1 MSAPPYMPLYVAD
14 YLADTTHLTCEE
26 HGAYLL
32 LLMSMWRAGGRLP
45 TDDARLAKLTRMTA
59 KEWASAKASVL
70 PFFVRRGGH
79 LTHKRLSKERAKYD
93 DKCVR
98 LSEAGKRGAAEK
110 RKKNNGKSLMVAST
124 TLKQP
129 EPEPEPKD
137 RNKSVPILIEGMTE
151 NGTRPDVRR
160 TTTNGR
166 RSAWSDAIAER
177 NRSIAG
183 DDEPETGGSGGFG
196 DGGGTRLFVTSA
208 RKA

>member
-110 RKKNNGKSLMVAST
+110 RKKNNGKSLRVAST

-129 EPEPEPKD
+129 EPEPED
-137 RNKSVPILIEGMTE
+137 REVRLLHSLTPILRTDDAA
-151 NGTRPDVRR
+151 RPDGA
-160 TTTNGR
+160 TTPALR
-166 RSAWSDAIAER
+166 VI
-177 NRSIAG
+177 
-183 DDEPETGGSGGFG
+183 EPEP
-196 DGGGTRLFVTSA
+196 LEQ
-208 RKA
+208 RKALAAEVLSSFKIRKHA